1 MARTPGFILL
11 TVSLAAAVL
20 FSAGDSGGQ
29 GQSEGQMLVEKNCQG
44 CHTMR
49 RVETSAKNA
58 DGWRETIQVMIQD
71 GAEIEESEI
80 PPMVQYLTREHGP
93 VPEGPGKQ
101 ILLNICTQCH
111 NLQRIKIGRRSAG
124 GVGRDAAGD
133 AQRGR
138 AGKRRAAS
146 RHSRLPVAPLRRRLK
161 QLWSPASAGLFV
173 VESGFSRIAVR
184 LLDPP

>member
-1 MARTPGFILL
+1 MSRTFGFVV
-11 TVSLAAAVL
+11 TVSLAAVVL
-20 FSAGDSGGQ
+20 FSAATSGGQ
-29 GQSEGQMLVEKNCQG
+29 RQSEGQMLVEKNCQG

-80 PPMVQYLTREHGP
+80 PVMVQYLTREHGP

-111 NLQRIKIGRRSAG
+111 NLGRIKN
-124 GVGRDAAGD
+124 
-133 AQRGR
+133 
-138 AGKRRAAS
+138 GKRSPEEWEETLLAMLNEGAPVSDEQLPVIHAYLS
-146 RHSRLPVAPLRRRLK
+146 RHF
-161 QLWSPASAGLFV
+161 G
-173 VESGFSRIAVR
+173 VE
-184 LLDPP
+184 